1 MTDDELERLV
11 HAAMAPVDAN
21 EPHADCWPALVARLH
36 AHRGWRWIDLGLAAA
51 VAGALVLFPEW
62 VTLLAYHF

>member
-11 HAAMAPVDAN
+11 HAAIAPVDAH
-21 EPHADCWPALVARLH
+21 EPRSDRWPALAARLD
-36 AHRGWRWIDLGLAAA
+36 ARREWQWVDLGLAAA
-51 VAGALVLFPEW
+51 VLGALALFPDW

>member
-11 HAAMAPVDAN
+11 HAAIVPVD
-21 EPHADCWPALVARLH
+21 PDGPRSDVWPALVTRLH
-36 AHRGWRWIDLGLAAA
+36 ARRDWRWIDLGLAAA
-51 VAGALVLFPEW
+51 VLGALALFPEW

>member
-1 MTDDELERLV
+1 
-11 HAAMAPVDAN
+11 MAPVDAN